1 MARRST
7 TANCQSMLGR
17 TEIFSQEGSIFV
29 DAKVDAKVIPG
40 IRSPRNGLPAAS
52 AAHRRRSWT

>member
-29 DAKVDAKVIPG
+29 DAKVIPG

>member
-1 MARRST
+1 MTPRST
-7 TANCQSMLGR
+7 TANCQSKLGM

-29 DAKVDAKVIPG
+29 DAKVIPS
-40 IRSPRNGLPAAS
+40 ISSPRNGLPAAS